1 MVFRLFFSSIATII
15 KGINIFLNITGGH
28 RCMRVFELIVHLGA
42 RARSVVLFR
51 HLYVHNLL
59 LSEGPS
65 CLIAT
70 AFYKVSVRFLFK
82 LSRNLREK

>member
-1 MVFRLFFSSIATII
+1 MFRLFSSGVATVIE
-15 KGINIFLNITGGH
+15 GVDIFLNIAGSRRYTK
-28 RCMRVFELIVHLGA
+28 VFELTVHLGT
-42 RARSVVLFR
+42 RAHSVILFR

-70 AFYKVSVRFLFK
+70 AFHKVSIGFPFR
-82 LSRNLREK
+82 SSQNLREE